1 MKLIVLIALGLVDCR
16 VYRPLPGTAPWY
28 KPPEGPPKPKQE
40 WVDYRWPDFG
50 PDPEMEWTAK
60 NIRDAE
66 KMHGTPFMSLV
77 EPPKKAPKP

>member
-40 WVDYRWPDFG
+40 WVDYRW
-50 PDPEMEWTAK
+50 TAK